1 LTTIINKKFLLTNKI
16 NNHKKIFNIIIN
28 QIPRSIFAIL
38 DVSFFKNLIK
48 DKIIEVF
55 VIKKENKIA
64 SVINVIT
71 NNNYSILK
79 KKIFFYFLLKPHR
92 LFLNIYFVFAMF
104 DRSLSNIK
112 FVKNNNYLHLLHLVI
127 FKKCFKNLSLK
138 KKDEIVN
145 FFLTKIIKK
154 YGARYFYLCYEK
166 DNLRA
171 YNYYKRNKFKFYA
184 KSKNTI
190 FAKKRIN
197 NL

>member
-112 FVKNNNYLHLLHLVI
+112 FVKDNNYLHLLHLVI